1 MDFPTGRLREEA
13 EVRTLDTLLEQL
25 KKEGFTG
32 VVKYNDLETGNILL
46 IGGDIKAATYGD
58 MGGDEA
64 LGRIWNAV
72 EGTVS
77 VYILEKDQAQ
87 FLLKWYTDIHG
98 FPSIS
103 SDIFDHDVSVPVPDV
118 EDLINMLER
127 EGMSHLVIKKSIQ
140 IKKKGHRTPQQILD
154 DIQEFL
160 TQLFG
165 DFMAKNIVKS
175 HLRRLHLKKATVDTQ
190 KLTVLVDEIC
200 KNVFQRVMDDRR
212 ASEESRKLRSLLNQ
226 G

>member
-13 EVRTLDTLLEQL
+13 GVRTLDTLLEQL
-25 KKEGFTG
+25 KEEAFTG

-46 IGGDIKAATYGD
+46 IGGEIKAATYGD
-58 MGGDEA
+58 LGGDEA

-77 VYILEKDQAQ
+77 VYTLDKDQAQ

-103 SDIFDHDVSVPVPDV
+103 SDIFDHDVSIPVPDV

-127 EGMSHLVIKKSIQ
+127 EGMSHLVIKKSIH
-140 IKKKGHRTPQQILD
+140 IKKKGHRTPQQTLE

-160 TQLFG
+160 THLFG

-175 HLRRLHLKKATVDTQ
+175 HLRRLHLKKGTVNTK
-190 KLTVLVDEIC
+190 KLNVLVDEIC

-212 ASEESRKLRSLLNQ
+212 ALEESRRLRSLLDQ
-226 G
+226 E